1 MACSKRSPITF
12 NVKLISGET
21 RTIAADQSEA
31 LSAAVSAHGV
41 CPDQNDH
48 FIYYHRNAV
57 VSPYFSIG
65 RLEIEDGD
73 TLVLIEPKENKK
85 QKQMKKSLTSS
96 KSIDNLHSFLNE
108 KTASPPMNYADD
120 FYVLSQSTSNPCF
133 TDRFSNRKTIVPKPP
148 RTISRDPLPMCFQH
162 TAADNDR
169 FWTNLQNSFVQ
180 NS

>member
-1 MACSKRSPITF
+1 MACYKRSPVTF
-12 NVKLISGET
+12 NVKLISGEM
-21 RTIAADQSEA
+21 RTISADQSEA
-31 LSAAVSAHGV
+31 LSSAVSAHGV

-48 FIYYHRNAV
+48 FIYYHRNAI

-65 RLEIEDGD
+65 KLQIEDGD

-108 KTASPPMNYADD
+108 KNASPPMKYADD
-120 FYVLSQSTSNPCF
+120 FYILSQSTSNPCF
-133 TDRFSNRKTIVPKPP
+133 TDRYSNKKTIIPKPP
-148 RTISRDPLPMCFQH
+148 RTISRDPLPMYFPPTPQ
-162 TAADNDR
+162 DNDN
-169 FWTNLQNSFVQ
+169 FWSNLQNSFLP